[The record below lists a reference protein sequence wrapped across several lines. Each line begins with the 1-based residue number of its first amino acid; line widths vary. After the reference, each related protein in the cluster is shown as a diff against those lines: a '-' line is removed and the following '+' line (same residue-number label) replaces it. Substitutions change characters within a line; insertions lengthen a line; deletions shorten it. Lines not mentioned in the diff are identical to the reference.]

1 MPEHAPTTDDEE
13 RAAKERTIDEAIRS
27 LDEGRGVPHEIVRE
41 WLLDLARGIRS
52 PAPADAERGDAGMK
66 SG

>member
-13 RAAKERTIDEAIRS
+13 RAAKERAIDEAIRS

-41 WLLDLARGIRS
+41 WLLDLARGIRR
-52 PAPADAERGDAGMK
+52 PAPRAPEDK
-66 SG
+66 SAPKSK